1 MDRGDF
7 KVPTLQMRYKRL
19 KEKMRV
25 WEADDVGYL
34 KEAKEAVTK
43 EFWEM
48 VSRKMVELG
57 CKKKIPGVACE
68 RKWRELDTV
77 DSRDC
82 TKPASPNLGQGEE
95 AMSPPPETRSPSR
108 RESFSGPCMLP
119 PAPSQMPLP
128 SAMVQQLAAAQL
140 HCSLRDEIAPIQRE
154 LGTLAE
160 GDEM

>member
-25 WEADDVGYL
+25 WEADDVGFL

-77 DSRDC
+77 DNRDFI
-82 TKPASPNLGQGEE
+82 KPVSPRLGQGEE
-95 AMSPPPETRSPSR
+95 GMSSPPETRSPSR
-108 RESFSGPCMLP
+108 RGSFSGSGMLP

-128 SAMVQQLAAAQL
+128 SAMLAAAQL
-140 HCSLRDEIAPIQRE
+140 QSSLREEIVPVKRE

-160 GDEM
+160 RDEM

>member
-1 MDRGDF
+1 MERGDF

-43 EFWEM
+43 EFWET
-48 VSRKMVELG
+48 VSKKMVELG

-77 DSRDC
+77 DNRDC
-82 TKPASPNLGQGEE
+82 TKPVSPKLGQGEE
-95 AMSPPPETRSPSR
+95 SMSPPPETRTPSR
-108 RESFSGPCMLP
+108 RGSFSGPGMLP
-119 PAPSQMPLP
+119 PVPSQMPLP
-128 SAMVQQLAAAQL
+128 STMVQQLAAAQL
-140 HCSLRDEIAPIQRE
+140 QSLREEIAPIKRE
-154 LGTLAE
+154 LGTLSE
-160 GDEM
+160 NDEV